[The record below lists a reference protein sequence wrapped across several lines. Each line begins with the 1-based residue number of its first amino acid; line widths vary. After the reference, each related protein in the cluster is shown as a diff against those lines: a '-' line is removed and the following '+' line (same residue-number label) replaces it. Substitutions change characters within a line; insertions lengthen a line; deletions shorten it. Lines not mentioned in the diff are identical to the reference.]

1 MRQNKDFIFDLITQ
15 TAVNT
20 YKLLNG
26 KVNTIDPYTK
36 LNIDVINEFDP
47 NGSGVAYTT
56 PYGYINISIPS
67 IYKFLMD
74 IDLDDRLDD
83 IRNLAA
89 EIIIHELTHVDQLID
104 HNVITYNNT
113 YRIDIEEQCINKSLR
128 YMVDNADYLQAMLGF
143 PIIKSMHLNRIKDTD
158 GHPFLAKIPEF
169 IASFKLEL
177 IIGTQFKE
185 LARDNMNIISY
196 SPNFNTVLEVEVMK
210 DKEYINSQELNDL
223 LEDIRVGRIKNETGK
238 VSYYYN
244 PVDTL
249 NIQYTRS

>member
-1 MRQNKDFIFDLITQ
+1 MI
-15 TAVNT
+15 
-20 YKLLNG
+20 
-26 KVNTIDPYTK
+26 
-36 LNIDVINEFDP
+36 
-47 NGSGVAYTT
+47 
-56 PYGYINISIPS
+56 
-67 IYKFLMD
+67 
-74 IDLDDRLDD
+74 
-83 IRNLAA
+83 
-89 EIIIHELTHVDQLID
+89 
-104 HNVITYNNT
+104 
-113 YRIDIEEQCINKSLR
+113 
-128 YMVDNADYLQAMLGF
+128 DNAEYLQAMLGF

-169 IASFKLEL
+169 IASFKLKL

-210 DKEYINSQELNDL
+210 DKGYINSQELNDL